1 MEEAKLKRR
10 PRRNET
16 QAQREARI
24 RQEGYDEGYA
34 KARQEWREHAEF
46 MRHMEEQRKERE
58 RNAPLVVR
66 YAAA

>member
-1 MEEAKLKRR
+1 MEEAKKRLP

-24 RQEGYDEGYA
+24 RQEGHDEGYA
-34 KARQEWREHAEF
+34 KARQEWREHADF
-46 MRHMEEQRKERE
+46 MRRMEEQRKERE

-66 YAAA
+66 FAAA